1 MCGDSHPLRALC
13 AVRRTPT
20 LSPVDVRE
28 RNNVRVMGR
37 QDGPTM
43 VLAHGFGCDQSMWRF
58 VAPAF
63 AVDHRV
69 VLFDHSGC
77 GASHPASFDAVRHA
91 DLAGYVADVLEVV
104 EAVATDPVILVGHSV
119 SAVIALLAAAERPDL
134 FDRLVLVGP
143 SPRYVDDDG
152 YRGGFAAE
160 EIDELLETMDANYL
174 VWSQSMAPVI
184 VGNPDRPA
192 LGDELAEVFRGND
205 PAVARQFARVT
216 FLADNRDDLARVRTR
231 SLVVQSRED
240 VIAPPEVGRY
250 VHEHLAGSD
259 LVVID
264 SVGHCPNLS
273 HPALL
278 VAAMRDWLGEG

>member
-1 MCGDSHPLRALC
+1 MN
-13 AVRRTPT
+13 
-20 LSPVDVRE
+20 VRE
-28 RNNVRVMGR
+28 RNNVRVMGAPE
-37 QDGPTM
+37 GPTM
-43 VLAHGFGCDQSMWRF
+43 VFAHGFGCDQSMWRF
-58 VAPAF
+58 VAPVF

-77 GASHPASFDAVRHA
+77 GASHPTSFDAGRHA
-91 DLAGYVADVLEVV
+91 DLTGYVADVLEIV
-104 EAVATDPVILVGHSV
+104 EDVADAPVILVGHSV
-119 SAVIALLAAAERPDL
+119 SAVVALLAAADRPEL

-143 SPRYVDDDG
+143 SPRYIDDAG
-152 YRGGFAAE
+152 YRGGFSAQ

-174 VWSQSMAPVI
+174 GWTQTMAPVI
-184 VGNPDRPA
+184 AGNPDCPA
-192 LGDELAEVFRGND
+192 FGDELAEVFRRND

-216 FLADNRDDLARVRTR
+216 FLADNRDDLARVRTP

-250 VHEHLAGSD
+250 VHAHLPGSD

-278 VAAMRDWLGEG
+278 VGAMRDWLGRA